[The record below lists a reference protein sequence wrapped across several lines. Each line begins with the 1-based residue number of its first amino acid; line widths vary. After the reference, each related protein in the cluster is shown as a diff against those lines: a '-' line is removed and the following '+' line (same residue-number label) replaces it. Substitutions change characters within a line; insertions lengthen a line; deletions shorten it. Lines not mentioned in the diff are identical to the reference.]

1 MKALFVALGFFLS
14 LPALADVSGKWIGWG
29 EWTYQGQGTD
39 CPTMVIRYQETESE
53 FKRLGGTFDC
63 GIVVLH
69 SDPLS
74 WERRGSEL
82 YLGGVK
88 AGVVHPNGFETS
100 EPYNDEGTMVHT
112 KFLREG
118 NHADYEERWVSKNGN
133 EIYLIRGRLFFS
145 TGR

>member
-1 MKALFVALGFFLS
+1 MKALLFVLGLFVS
-14 LPALADVSGKWIGWG
+14 LPAFADVSGRWIGWG

-39 CPTMVIRYQETESE
+39 CKTMVIRYQETAGE

-69 SDPLS
+69 SDPLT
-74 WERRGSEL
+74 WERRGNEL
-82 YLGGVK
+82 FLDGAK
-88 AGVVHPNGFETS
+88 AGALYPNGFETS

-112 KFLREG
+112 KFVREG
-118 NHADYEERWVSKNGN
+118 NHADYEERWVSKDGG

-145 TGR
+145 QGN